1 MLPTIGKLARL
12 AGTAAALIAISTQAQ
27 ALTFTYNF
35 TAGTSAAAQN
45 AFIDAGAR
53 WSAVFSDNVNVILT
67 VGTAALNPGVLAQAG
82 STRNVTSYAVFRNQV
97 VFDATTA
104 TDATAVANL
113 QTGPNLNVLINGT
126 ADNPNGAGSLTPY
139 LDNTG
144 PNTSTINLTTA
155 NAKALGFTPT
165 LGTVGGRC
173 IGLCDAFIQFSTNFA
188 FDTNPNDGI
197 TAGEF
202 DFVGI
207 ATHEIG
213 HALGFVSGVDVLD
226 GNISPNGPFPDNA
239 FTFISPLDVFRFSTA
254 STAAGAI
261 DFTAGTGAKY
271 FSVDGGQTVGAGFST
286 GSAKGDGRQA
296 SHFKDNLGLGIMD
309 PTAGRGELLAISGN
323 DLLAFDAIGW
333 NLNLGAVPEPA
344 TWGMMIVG
352 FGLIGSAM
360 RRKTKVSVSYA

>member
-226 GNISPNGPFPDNA
+226 GNISPNGPFPDNLSA
-239 FTFISPLDVFRFSTA
+239 HLMSFVFQRPAQRQARLISPQEPARSISLSMVARPLA
-254 STAAGAI
+254 
-261 DFTAGTGAKY
+261 
-271 FSVDGGQTVGAGFST
+271 
-286 GSAKGDGRQA
+286 QA
-296 SHFKDNLGLGIMD
+296 SRLEVPKATVVRRATSRIISALESWTQ
-309 PTAGRGELLAISGN
+309 PRG
-323 DLLAFDAIGW
+323 
-333 NLNLGAVPEPA
+333 GANCSRSAAMTYWPLTPS
-344 TWGMMIVG
+344 VG
-352 FGLIGSAM
+352 TLTLVQCQSLQHGA
-360 RRKTKVSVSYA
+360 